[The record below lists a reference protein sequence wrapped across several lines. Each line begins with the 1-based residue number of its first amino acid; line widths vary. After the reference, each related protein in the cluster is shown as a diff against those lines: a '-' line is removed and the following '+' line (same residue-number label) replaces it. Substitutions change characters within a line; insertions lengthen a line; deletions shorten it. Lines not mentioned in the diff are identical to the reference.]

1 MVHSDDSGTEV
12 CTIVQG
18 CLPEICCNEDPPIPL
33 TWQKT
38 PLFKLLLYSVHT
50 TQQCNTQYGYHFF
63 ENVVFKFN
71 FHLSANSKYLS
82 VLALN
87 IREGSIVMI
96 CNMY

>member
-38 PLFKLLLYSVHT
+38 PLLP
-50 TQQCNTQYGYHFF
+50 QCNTQIFLRMVYS
-63 ENVVFKFN
+63 NSI
-71 FHLSANSKYLS
+71 LISANSKYLKITLHLPLFDNLFVQNWS
-82 VLALN
+82 H
-87 IREGSIVMI
+87 
-96 CNMY
+96 

>member
-38 PLFKLLLYSVHT
+38 PLLP
-50 TQQCNTQYGYHFF
+50 QCNTQSGYHFF
-63 ENVVFKFN
+63 ENGIFKFN
-71 FHLSANSKYLS
+71 SNQRK
-82 VLALN
+82 
-87 IREGSIVMI
+87 
-96 CNMY
+96 